1 MSDLRDLITSIE
13 ADLANAHRQ
22 RADQLYKLAYNR
34 GDEDIAER
42 VRHLGER
49 IAMLTEARKH
59 AWDAGN
65 IESMHRAAEAMAEH
79 VKRMPNND
87 GAS

>member
-1 MSDLRDLITSIE
+1 MTDLHELIRSIE
-13 ADLANAHRQ
+13 TDLANAHRQ

-49 IAMLTEARKH
+49 ITMLTDARKH
-59 AWDAGN
+59 AWDAES
-65 IESMHRAAEAMAEH
+65 IDSMHRAASAMAEH
-79 VKRMPNND
+79 VKAMPFK
-87 GAS
+87 GTA

>member
-1 MSDLRDLITSIE
+1 MTDLREVITSIE
-13 ADLANAHRQ
+13 ADLASAHRQ

-49 IAMLTEARKH
+49 ISMLTEARKH
-59 AWDAGN
+59 AWDAQN
-65 IESMHRAAEAMAEH
+65 IESMHGAAAAMAEH
-79 VKRMPNND
+79 VKAMPPK
-87 GAS
+87 GAA